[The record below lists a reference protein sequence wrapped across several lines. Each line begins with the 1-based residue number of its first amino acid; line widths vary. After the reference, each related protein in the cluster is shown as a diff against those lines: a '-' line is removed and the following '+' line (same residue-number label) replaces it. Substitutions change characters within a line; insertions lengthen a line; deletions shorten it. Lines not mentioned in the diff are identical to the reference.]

1 MSSYE
6 YHKFLK
12 FLYFEG
18 YANSYEEAEYLL
30 EEINDDEFQY
40 LIDEYEYLI
49 ERPVGREEMIAAN
62 IARARREPSGT
73 KPPATTSSAPS
84 SSSSTSSAPSSST
97 GSSSTS
103 SAPSSSSST
112 SSRYARTPREY
123 GRPQS
128 SQNRSISPFIFNFK
142 TKETKEINKGWKR
155 RPESRRPERPERP
168 ESERPERP
176 ERMPRGPKG
185 NRRDG
190 RPGRK
195 DGRGN
200 RNVNWPFSSD
210 GPLGSLRS

>member
-73 KPPATTSSAPS
+73 KPPAT
-84 SSSSTSSAPSSST
+84 
-97 GSSSTS
+97 TS